1 MYRVCAAVILL
12 GPHRPCVL
20 YRSIRMGT
28 YLDNRRDED
37 LETSGW
43 LVCLISVAGFL
54 ISLFA
59 GSIYAY
65 NHKTFRYIW
74 LPVCVMGFCVCTA
87 FVHLFILSIFIL
99 STYDDVGGPSY
110 DTYKDWGIYDFIWS
124 DVKRLVLWVGIGILN
139 YLAFIRQKRIFKYLI
154 FAGACV
160 FLLLIL
166 IILFFSSSITLIDM
180 DAL

>member
-1 MYRVCAAVILL
+1 M
-12 GPHRPCVL
+12 
-20 YRSIRMGT
+20 
-28 YLDNRRDED
+28 
-37 LETSGW
+37 
-43 LVCLISVAGFL
+43 
-54 ISLFA
+54 
-59 GSIYAY
+59 
-65 NHKTFRYIW
+65 
-74 LPVCVMGFCVCTA
+74 
-87 FVHLFILSIFIL
+87 